1 MVFLLVSS
9 GVLHVTVVS
18 RWLSWE
24 LVDLRGLR
32 GDSLSLLHMVSLLKR
47 LAWLLYM
54 VPEGFPMNSK
64 AAKLEN
70 EKYL

>member
-32 GDSLSLLHMVSLLKR
+32 GDSLSSPHGLIVKEASL
-47 LAWLLYM
+47 ASLYGARRI
-54 VPEGFPMNSK
+54 P
-64 AAKLEN
+64 N
-70 EKYL
+70 EQQGNQAGE